1 MKRKGT
7 IFLLTLFILVWI
19 SGCAAMQPK
28 QEKPYRLGERGML
41 IWQDEF
47 EFMIPPPGWS
57 VIQVESGGEFGFGFL
72 RKDPGEFPSQSLF
85 VYDED
90 PFGCSTELEERSA
103 EFFKRYL
110 WAAAISMNV
119 KVLESKKMN
128 VVGGE
133 GLAVIAEGKDPVKK
147 EKVRS
152 KVVFGKRGERVV
164 SWYLTQWRHI
174 DGSFD
179 PSAFEVFDKFVASFK
194 YLKKSF
200 YETL

>member
-1 MKRKGT
+1 MKKKILT
-7 IFLLTLFILVWI
+7 ILCVVSLLVWL
-19 SGCAAMQPK
+19 SGCATTQTT
-28 QEKPYRLGERGML
+28 QKPYRISPQGTL

-47 EFMIPPPGWS
+47 EFMVPPLGWN
-57 VIQVESGGEFGFGFL
+57 VVQVESGSEFGFGFV
-72 RKDPGEFPSQSLF
+72 RRDPGEFPSQSVF

-90 PFGCSTELEERSA
+90 PFGCSTKLDERSE

-119 KVLESKKMN
+119 KVLETKKMN
-128 VVGGE
+128 VLGGE

-152 KVVFGKRGERVV
+152 KVVFGRRGDRVV
-164 SWYLTQWRHI
+164 TWYLTQWRHI
-174 DGSFD
+174 DGAFD

>member
-1 MKRKGT
+1 LSERKT
-7 IFLLTLFILVWI
+7 
-19 SGCAAMQPK
+19 
-28 QEKPYRLGERGML
+28 L

-47 EFMIPPPGWS
+47 EFMVPPLGWN
-57 VIQVESGGEFGFGFL
+57 VVQVESGGEFGFGFV
-72 RKDPGEFPSQSLF
+72 RSDPGEFPSQSVF
-85 VYDED
+85 VYDEE
-90 PFGCSTELEERSA
+90 PFGGSLKLEERSE

-110 WAAAISMNV
+110 WAAAISMSV
-119 KVLESKKMN
+119 KVLETKRMS

-133 GLAVIAEGKDPVKK
+133 GLAVIAEGKDPVRK

-174 DGSFD
+174 DGTFD

>member
-1 MKRKGT
+1 MKRNGRV
-7 IFLLTLFILVWI
+7 FLFTLLVLVWI
-19 SGCAAMQPK
+19 SGCATMQQK
-28 QEKPYRLGERGML
+28 QEKPYRLSERGTL
-41 IWQDEF
+41 VWQDEF
-47 EFMIPPPGWS
+47 EFMLPPLGWN
-57 VIQVESGGEFGFGFL
+57 VVQVESGGEFGFGFI
-72 RKDPGEFPSQSLF
+72 RRDPGEFPSQSVF

-90 PFGCSTELEERSA
+90 PFGCSTKLDERSE

-119 KVLESKKMN
+119 KVLEANKMN

-133 GLAVIAEGKDPVKK
+133 GLAVIAEGKDPVRK

-152 KVVFGKRGERVV
+152 KVIFGKRGDRVV
-164 SWYLTQWRHI
+164 SWYLTQWRPI
-174 DGSFD
+174 DGAFD

>member
-1 MKRKGT
+1 MKRKM
-7 IFLLTLFILVWI
+7 LMTLCTLLVWV
-19 SGCAAMQPK
+19 GFTACATMQKP
-28 QEKPYRLGERGML
+28 QEKPYRLSERGTL

-47 EFMIPPPGWS
+47 EFMLPPLGWN
-57 VIQVESGGEFGFGFL
+57 VLQVESGGEFGFGFV
-72 RKDPGEFPSQSLF
+72 RRDPGQFPSQSLF
-85 VYDED
+85 VYDEE
-90 PFGCSTELEERSA
+90 PFGCSTKLDERSE

-110 WAAAISMNV
+110 WAAAISMSV
-119 KVLESKKMN
+119 KVLETKKMN

-152 KVVFGKRGERVV
+152 KVVFGKRGDRVV
-164 SWYLTQWRHI
+164 SLYLTQWRHI
-174 DGSFD
+174 DEAFD

>member
-1 MKRKGT
+1 MKRKGLM
-7 IFLLTLFILVWI
+7 ILCILLVLVWF
-19 SGCAAMQPK
+19 SACATFQQP
-28 QEKPYRLGERGML
+28 QEKPYRLSERKTL

-47 EFMIPPPGWS
+47 EFMVPPLGWK
-57 VIQVESGGEFGFGFL
+57 VVQVESGGEFGFGFL
-72 RKDPGEFPSQSLF
+72 RSDPGEFPSQSLF
-85 VYDED
+85 VYDEE
-90 PFGCSTELEERSA
+90 PFGCSTKLDERSG

-110 WAAAISMNV
+110 WAAAISMSV
-119 KVLESKKMN
+119 KVLETKKVN

-133 GLAVIAEGKDPVKK
+133 GLAVIAEGKAPVKK

-164 SWYLTQWRHI
+164 SWYLTQWRNI
-174 DGSFD
+174 DGTFD